1 MDDILKTII
10 DKLIED
16 VIKNG
21 PQLSVTQRVK
31 GVKQPWGGY
40 LKRVDFDEVCLGDG
54 QETLHENE
62 NVHASLIGMAVD
74 YMARFMM
81 GSPVDEAFK
90 ISLIGA
96 KMKNKIRTANKLK
109 RNITGLDGESIVN
122 AIKLSGFDVVYRN
135 NGFSY
140 VPVSE
145 IKPDQNTI
153 ENVRTMIQRTLD
165 FFNIYGPVTLEGFD
179 FEGAY
184 TRNIASGDGDFL
196 TEDTLWDLKVLKGY
210 ISKNHT
216 LQLLVYWRMGLRT
229 VQTEFQSI
237 RYLGIYNPRKNTV
250 HRLNVDQ
257 ITEETIKIVDQEI
270 IGYPTW
276 LGDNGVL
283 DRQEFVKNFR
293 GFLRSSEHKTLITG
307 LDDDEKIRAVL
318 KILSQQFKSGIIY
331 CSELGAI
338 AEIINHAFDNPEL
351 PQKVNSS
358 DTYDLG
364 GMKVRFSKYIHSKN
378 PANIGKNVDFVLYF
392 PVETVLMNGKEKYL
406 KSLLKD
412 IKNTTSTK
420 VIVMTT
426 NDELKNLTPI
436 REAVDSHIHYESE
449 HDNPDLLEIIKSN
462 FGEFEYPLFL

>member
-1 MDDILKTII
+1 MNDKLKTII

-16 VIKNG
+16 VIKYG

-81 GSPVDEAFK
+81 GSSVDEAFK
-90 ISLIGA
+90 ISLLGA

-109 RNITGLDGESIVN
+109 KSITGLDDESIKS

-135 NGFSY
+135 NGFGY

-165 FFNIYGPVTLEGFD
+165 FFNIYGPVILDGFD
-179 FEGAY
+179 FKGAY

-210 ISKNHT
+210 INKNHT
-216 LQLLVYWRMGLRT
+216 LQLLIYWRMGLRT
-229 VQTEFQSI
+229 DQPEFKNIQH
-237 RYLGIYNPRKNTV
+237 LGIYNPRKNKV
-250 HRLNVDQ
+250 YRIQVDE
-257 ITEETIKIVDQEI
+257 IPEETIKIVDQEI

-276 LGDNGVL
+276 LGVSGIKDQNK
-283 DRQEFVKNFR
+283 FVKEFR
-293 GFLRSSEHKTLITG
+293 MFLKAAEQKTLITG
-307 LDDDEKIRAVL
+307 LDDDAKIRAVL
-318 KILSQQFKSGIIY
+318 NILNQHFKTGIIY
-331 CSELGAI
+331 CSEIGRI
-338 AEIINHAFDNPEL
+338 AEIINGAFDTPPL
-351 PQKVNSS
+351 PQKVNGK
-358 DTYDLG
+358 DVLKLDN
-364 GMKVRFSKYIHSKN
+364 MKVGFSKYIYSRN
-378 PANIGKNVDFVLYF
+378 PTEIGNNVDFVLYF
-392 PVETVLMNGKEKYL
+392 PVETVLMKGKEKHL
-406 KSLLKD
+406 KSLLND
-412 IKNTTSTK
+412 IKNTASTK

-426 NDELKNLTPI
+426 NDQLKNLTPI
-436 REAVDSHIHYESE
+436 RDVVDSHIHYEIE
-449 HDNPDLLEIIKSN
+449 NDNPDLLEIIKSN
-462 FGEFEYPLFL
+462 IGEFEYPLFQ